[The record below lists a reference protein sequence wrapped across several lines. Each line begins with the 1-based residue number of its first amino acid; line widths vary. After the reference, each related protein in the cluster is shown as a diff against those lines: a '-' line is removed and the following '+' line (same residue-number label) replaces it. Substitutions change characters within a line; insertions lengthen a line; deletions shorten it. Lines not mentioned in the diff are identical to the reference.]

1 MALSLL
7 TSAQTCVSSDKYL
20 TIRVCD
26 GCFVEVPVSEL
37 ADTYRYV
44 GELLTDVLQLAAGE
58 GGRGRWGVNGPD
70 PERAKDYSILL
81 NGEKPPELITA
92 NTEIESRLL
101 DRIRRFA
108 GWPAD
113 LVPSEG
119 KSSRA
124 KAGPVAA
131 PHWHGDDRSVRIFS
145 PISQK
150 FVSPLKQKFVKVK
163 ATEVTLGF
171 YHEKTVH
178 MFEVMMWREGDV
190 EWTRAH
196 PQPPEIGLD
205 VPTRLTVAG
214 LEPETLYKFRV
225 RACTETG
232 ATSPWTK
239 AALSVLTDK
248 HIEKETP
255 LPKRQ
260 RKAKVDSPHAAR
272 AHAEV
277 PQHAPATGP
286 TAAGHSAGSSTTSDG
301 GLQSPGRQKGLRL
314 CKEIEELRA
323 QLSAATDDLVKQYLQ
338 EQIKE
343 LQAELKNHMKTSASA
358 PQQPTTH

>member
-131 PHWHGDDRSVRIFS
+131 PQGGAVF
-145 PISQK
+145 
-150 FVSPLKQKFVKVK
+150 
-163 ATEVTLGF
+163 
-171 YHEKTVH
+171 
-178 MFEVMMWREGDV
+178 
-190 EWTRAH
+190 
-196 PQPPEIGLD
+196 
-205 VPTRLTVAG
+205 AG
-214 LEPETLYKFRV
+214 
-225 RACTETG
+225 
-232 ATSPWTK
+232 
-239 AALSVLTDK
+239 
-248 HIEKETP
+248 
-255 LPKRQ
+255 
-260 RKAKVDSPHAAR
+260 AR
-272 AHAEV
+272 AGCPARSG
-277 PQHAPATGP
+277 PLLQGRRRRQAQPAPPPPAP
-286 TAAGHSAGSSTTSDG
+286 PPAPLALA
-301 GLQSPGRQKGLRL
+301 
-314 CKEIEELRA
+314 LRA
-323 QLSAATDDLVKQYLQ
+323 
-338 EQIKE
+338 IR
-343 LQAELKNHMKTSASA
+343 
-358 PQQPTTH
+358 